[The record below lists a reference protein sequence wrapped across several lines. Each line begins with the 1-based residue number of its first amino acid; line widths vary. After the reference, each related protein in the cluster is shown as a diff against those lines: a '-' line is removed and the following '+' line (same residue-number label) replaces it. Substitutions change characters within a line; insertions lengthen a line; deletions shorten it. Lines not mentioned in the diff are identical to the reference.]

1 MNHAKFED
9 ILELSKLI
17 FEIQSQKALFSYN
30 VVRLLRKP
38 EYEAWLANI
47 CKIWM
52 FIRTVEKFILKQCTL
67 IIQIMGIKL
76 SIVSKLN
83 FTIDNES

>member
-30 VVRLLRKP
+30 VVRLLGKP
-38 EYEAWLANI
+38 EYEAWLAYI